1 MNDRSAMAPA
11 PREAYITSMETFPEY
26 CVRNAASL
34 VVTVCVLALGAALVA
49 QYIFDLQPCQLCV
62 YQRWAYVA
70 AGMAGFVA
78 LAVFRTP
85 ARAAGRAT
93 LVGLA
98 ALAFAA
104 GAATAGFHVGV
115 EQGWWP
121 GSAACVGAAGTPD
134 SIDQVRQQLMAAPVV
149 RCDEIAWA
157 LFGVSM
163 AGWNFLASVVFAAAS
178 LFAAARLLGPGE
190 TT

>member
-1 MNDRSAMAPA
+1 MATLSMVTRSMVIP
-11 PREAYITSMETFPEY
+11 SMVTFPEY

-49 QYIFDLQPCQLCV
+49 QHVFDLQPCQLCV

-70 AGMAGFVA
+70 AGLAGFVA

-134 SIDQVRQQLMAAPVV
+134 SVDQLRQQLMAAPVV
-149 RCDEIAWA
+149 RCDEVAWA

-178 LFAAARLLGPGE
+178 LYAATRLLGPGE
-190 TT
+190 TP

>member
-1 MNDRSAMAPA
+1 MAPA
-11 PREAYITSMETFPEY
+11 AREAYITSMETFAEY

-34 VVTVCVLALGAALVA
+34 VVTVAVLALGAALLS
-49 QYIFDLQPCQLCV
+49 QYAFDLQPCVLCV

-70 AGMAGFVA
+70 AGIAGFVA
-78 LAVFRTP
+78 LAVFRRS
-85 ARAAGRAT
+85 ARTAGRAA

-98 ALAFAA
+98 GLAFAA
-104 GAATAGFHVGV
+104 GAATAGYHVGV
-115 EQGWWP
+115 EQGWWQ

-134 SIDQVRQQLMAAPVV
+134 SIDALRQQLMAAPAV
-149 RCDEIAWA
+149 RCDEVAWA

-178 LFAAARLLGPGE
+178 LYAAARQLGQGE
-190 TT
+190 TP